1 MYIIVM
7 VDFIVIFSVIN
18 NVDKRIKRIDKE
30 G

>member
-7 VDFIVIFSVIN
+7 VDFIVIFIVIN
-18 NVDKRIKRIDKE
+18 NFDKKIKVIVKE